1 MKRLETFGWVVFVL
15 SSVFFL
21 VSGIIAADA
30 WVIAGSSLFLIG
42 VVALWVAFSNRS

>member
-1 MKRLETFGWVVFVL
+1 MKKLETFGWIIFVL

-21 VSGIIAADA
+21 VSGILAADG
-30 WVIAGSSLFLIG
+30 WVIAGSTLFLIG